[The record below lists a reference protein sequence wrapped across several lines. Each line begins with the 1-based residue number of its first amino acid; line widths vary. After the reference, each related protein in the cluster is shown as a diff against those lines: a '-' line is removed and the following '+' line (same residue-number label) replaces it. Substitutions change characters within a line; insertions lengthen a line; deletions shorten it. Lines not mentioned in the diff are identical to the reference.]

1 MAERELVQ
9 RLQKQSKPVLE
20 GPFMSRLHILFVMN
34 WSFIKSWKISCFKLR
49 IHGGLAHWWN
59 FIFFL
64 KKIAFGPSL
73 SVEIASGDSVF
84 FCSCIHCKSLDTT
97 KPIEFKCSQSVFKT
111 LLHFPHKSHIWLLTR
126 PNFAFI
132 NQSPVLPYFA
142 RNLFPPCMRSV
153 NGNHEQRAI
162 SLFQGSILFQNA
174 LETPLLFDCNF
185 GET

>member
-9 RLQKQSKPVLE
+9 RLQKQSKPVLK
-20 GPFMSRLHILFVMN
+20 GPFMSTLHILFVMN

-49 IHGGLAHWWN
+49 IHWGLAHWWN

-97 KPIEFKCSQSVFKT
+97 KPIELKCSQSVFKT
-111 LLHFPHKSHIWLLTR
+111 LLHFLHKSQIWLLTR
-126 PNFAFI
+126 PNFVFI
-132 NQSPVLPYFA
+132 NQSPVLPYLA

-153 NGNHEQRAI
+153 NRI
-162 SLFQGSILFQNA
+162 SQAWYNSSLISFQTQMLIL
-174 LETPLLFDCNF
+174 
-185 GET
+185 